1 MARDLRSKK
10 MPEKPSNVAEA
21 DAELALD
28 LPADDEEL
36 GAEEAELDLADP
48 ALEEPEMDEKA
59 LFDMMQ
65 DISDD
70 DLLAEVKAR
79 GLSLED
85 APEAEEDMEAEE
97 EVLPEAEEEEI

>member
-10 MPEKPSNVAEA
+10 MPAKPGKEVEA

-28 LPADDEEL
+28 FPADEAEL
-36 GAEEAELDLADP
+36 GADEAELDLADP

-79 GLSLED
+79 GLSVED
-85 APEAEEDMEAEE
+85 APAEDEEVSEE
-97 EVLPEAEEEEI
+97 EILPEAEEEL

>member
-10 MPEKPSNVAEA
+10 MPAKPAKEVEA
-21 DAELALD
+21 DDELALD

-36 GAEEAELDLADP
+36 GAEEADLDLQDP

-59 LFDMMQ
+59 LYDMMQ

-79 GLSLED
+79 GLSLDEEAAAD
-85 APEAEEDMEAEE
+85 DVDEMSEEAPVDEES
-97 EVLPEAEEEEI
+97 L